1 MTDFE
6 TAERASK
13 GSLRETLRSLRA
25 AFAGAYS
32 LQPALFVVAAG
43 AVVLALIEVIPLMRS
58 NVLYAAVAATFFLIL
73 GCVLYAKKGVVEA
86 MVTFALGMFTAFTV
100 PWNRSYFII
109 FAIVTLLFVVIIIL
123 LSSIKLAAAIQSTMT
138 MAANFYINQDY
149 EHNLRKLSAVRT
161 SSTFQGTLL
170 PTDRADAILFF
181 AQRKV
186 PIELMTELIH
196 NVDQICTV
204 TRVNQVKIETMLYKM
219 YQATDAQ
226 EDVATHLALLQ
237 NYLLEGPASTE
248 ELVDSF
254 IHTAFFVQDKPM
266 QFGEFLAIL
275 AEGIA
280 RGYNQERLYLYIEQA
295 QSG

>member
-1 MTDFE
+1 MPDFE

-13 GSLRETLRSLRA
+13 GSLRETSRSLRA

-32 LQPALFVVAAG
+32 LQPALFAVATGIVVI
-43 AVVLALIEVIPLMRS
+43 ALIEVIPLMRS
-58 NVLYAAVAATFFLIL
+58 DVLYAAVAAAFFLIL

-109 FAIVTLLFVVIIIL
+109 FAVATLLFVVLIIL
-123 LSSIKLAAAIQSTMT
+123 LSSIKLAAAVQSTMT
-138 MAANFYINQDY
+138 TAANFYSHQDH
-149 EHNLRKLSAVRT
+149 EHNLQELKAVNA

-186 PIELMTELIH
+186 PVEIMKELIR

-204 TRVNQVKIETMLYKM
+204 TQVNQVKIETMLYKM
-219 YQATDAQ
+219 YQATVAQ
-226 EDVATHLALLQ
+226 GDLQAHLALLQ

-248 ELVDSF
+248 DLVDSF

-266 QFGEFLAIL
+266 RFDEYLTTLAD
-275 AEGIA
+275 GIA
-280 RGYNQERLYLYIEQA
+280 RGYNQERLYLHIEQA
-295 QSG
+295 K

>member
-1 MTDFE
+1 MPDFE
-6 TAERASK
+6 TAERAAK
-13 GSLRETLRSLRA
+13 GSLRETSRTLRA
-25 AFAGAYS
+25 AFSGAYS
-32 LQPALFVVAAG
+32 LHPALFAVTAG
-43 AVVLALIEVIPLMRS
+43 IFILALIEVIPLMQS
-58 NVLYAAVAATFFLIL
+58 DVLYAAVAAAFFLIL

-109 FAIVTLLFVVIIIL
+109 FAIATLLFVVLIIL
-123 LSSIKLAAAIQSTMT
+123 LSSIKLAAAVQSTMT
-138 MAANFYINQDY
+138 MAANFYSHQDH
-149 EHNLRKLSAVRT
+149 ERNLQELNAVKA

-170 PTDRADAILFF
+170 PTDRANAILFF

-186 PIELMTELIH
+186 PIEIMKELIR

-204 TRVNQVKIETMLYKM
+204 TQVNQVKVETMLYKM
-219 YQATDAQ
+219 YQAAATQ
-226 EDVATHLALLQ
+226 EDIGTHLVLLQ

-266 QFGEFLAIL
+266 KFDEYLAAL
-275 AEGIA
+275 ADGIA
-280 RGYNQERLYLYIEQA
+280 RGYNQERLYLRIEQA
-295 QSG
+295 R